1 MLKQMINTDK
11 FQATIYTSEKRSLI
25 DKIEQSNI
33 FKNEWAPAVYTNK
46 PSLFEKRLEVE
57 GYNKEEFL
65 NIVNVDS
72 NDAFKNYIT
81 QKLNLN
87 MIEEGAK
94 LYSELQH
101 ELERPVLVEFI
112 YPFVLYAINQIE
124 EVIKMELTLDRYDW
138 KNIKQS
144 LADAIATELVGLISK
159 TATLELQIEK
169 LRENLEGETSEE
181 RFESF
186 IIKNVRNL
194 EHLYGFYDEYPL
206 LTRACI
212 ERTEFFVNNIS
223 SLFKRVNESWIDLNR
238 KFDLTDAKLLNIEI
252 GLGDTHQKGQTV
264 AKLNY
269 SNEKSIMYKPKSL
282 DIVEKY
288 NELILW
294 INKHNFNISLPT
306 YKVLDYG
313 EYGFEECIIQKPC
326 DSEEEV
332 KKYYTRFG
340 QLVGLMHMISGADM
354 HYENII
360 ANGQYPY
367 LIDLETIFHQYPK
380 LDFPDTAEVK
390 LKYTQSESV
399 IGTGLLPQS
408 LFQNAD
414 GKGIDLSALNGES
427 QKLPFQVLQI
437 DQANTDE
444 MVFKLKE
451 GYTTGAKNIPYL
463 NGQKVDARA
472 YLSQVVDGYEQ
483 IMQFILKFKKHLI
496 EGPIQKFANSKIRII
511 LRATQHYANFLME
524 ATHPDYSGKAVV
536 LEQMFERLW
545 LYPFKDSR
553 VIPHELKDLLQRD
566 IPYFYTT
573 VNSKNLYTSH
583 DKSIPNFFKK
593 TGLEIVT
600 EKISNLSEKE
610 IQDQKRWLILAIGMD
625 AQEVKTEEETETT
638 LIQSSATKP
647 SLKEF
652 ACQIGDSLIEE
663 ATWSEDKKTVS
674 WLTIQSDENGWNV
687 MPMSINLYDGLAGIA
702 LFFSQLYKE
711 TKQEKYKVVAQAAI
725 ESAFQTF
732 KQPQGLISAF
742 FGECS
747 LLYTLHKMKENDP
760 NPKYE
765 EKIKKIQSK
774 ILEEVKND
782 AELDFLSG
790 SAGIISLASTLYE
803 ETKEEIYKE
812 IIKVYVQH
820 LLSNSDI
827 KDGKR
832 VWINRHVNTRL
843 GGLSHGTSGIG
854 LALYAAG
861 KALNDQSL
869 IEFSHE
875 ALEYEKELFVQGKGW
890 KDLRSK
896 DLQYKHAWTH
906 GTTGIGIVHV
916 LNDNKK
922 YTDVIQNAF
931 TVLEAQ
937 AKKQNN
943 SLKDGNLGDSEL
955 YLLAGQKLEDDQLKD
970 KALSLVNESLN
981 NIFEKSSYGVEN
993 VFDFEAKGLFNG
1005 VAGIGYQL
1013 LRMNNPDEVPSI
1025 LTLGLAEA
1033 LD

>member
-11 FQATIYTSEKRSLI
+11 LQATIYTSEKRLLI
-25 DKIEQSNI
+25 DATEQSTI
-33 FKNEWAPAVYTNK
+33 FKNEWAPAVYTNN
-46 PSLFEKRLEVE
+46 PSLFEKRLEAE

-65 NIVNVDS
+65 KIANVESHDK
-72 NDAFKNYIT
+72 FKHYMT
-81 QKLNLN
+81 KKLNLN
-87 MIEEGAK
+87 MIDEGMK
-94 LYSELQH
+94 LYSELQQN
-101 ELERPVLVEFI
+101 LEKPTLVEFI
-112 YPFVLYAINQIE
+112 YPFVLYAIKQVE
-124 EVIKMELTLDRYDW
+124 EDIQVEQTLDRYDW
-138 KNIKQS
+138 NNIKQT

-159 TATLELQIEK
+159 TVTLELQIEK
-169 LRENLEGETSEE
+169 LRENLEGETPEE

-186 IIKNVRNL
+186 IIKRSRDL
-194 EHLYGFYDEYPL
+194 EHLYEFYEEYPV
-206 LTRACI
+206 LTRTCL
-212 ERTEFFVNNIS
+212 ERTELFINNIS
-223 SLFKRVNESWIDLNR
+223 TLFKRLNESWMDLNQ
-238 KFDLTDAKLLNIEI
+238 KFNLMGAKLLDIKI

-264 AKLNY
+264 AKLEY

-288 NELILW
+288 NELIRW
-294 INKHNFNISLPT
+294 INKHNITISLPT
-306 YKVLDYG
+306 YKVLDRE
-313 EYGFEECIIQKPC
+313 EYGFEECIIQKEC
-326 DSEEEV
+326 NSEEEV
-332 KKYYTRFG
+332 RRYYNRFG

-360 ANGQYPY
+360 ANGEYPY
-367 LIDLETIFHQYPK
+367 LIDLETIFHQYPE
-380 LDFPDTAEVK
+380 LDFPDTAEIK
-390 LKYTQSESV
+390 LKYVQSESV

-414 GKGIDLSALNGES
+414 GKGVDLSALNGKV
-427 QKLPFQVLQI
+427 QKLPFSVLQI
-437 DQANTDE
+437 EQANTDE
-444 MVFKLKE
+444 MVYKMQEAFCQ
-451 GYTTGAKNIPYL
+451 GAENIPYL
-463 NGQKVDARA
+463 NGQRVDAQT
-472 YLSQVVDGYEQ
+472 YLSQIIDGYEQ
-483 IMQFILKFKKHLI
+483 MMQFILKFKKELI
-496 EGPIQKFANSKIRII
+496 EGPIQNFANSKIRII
-511 LRATQHYANFLME
+511 LRATQHYSNFLME
-524 ATHPDYSGKAVV
+524 ATHPDYSGKAVA
-536 LEQMFERLW
+536 LEQMFERMW

-553 VIPHELKDLLQRD
+553 VISHELKDLLQRD
-566 IPYFYTT
+566 VPYFYTT
-573 VNSKNLYTSH
+573 VDSKNLYTSH
-583 DKSIPNFFKK
+583 HNSIPNYFKK

-610 IQDQKRWLILAIGMD
+610 IQNQKRWLILAIGMD
-625 AQEVKTEEETETT
+625 AQEVKTSEGNS
-638 LIQSSATKP
+638 IQSSAQNP
-647 SLKEF
+647 SLKDF
-652 ACQIGDSLIEE
+652 ACQIGDYLIDD

-674 WLTIQSDENGWNV
+674 WLTIQNHENSWNV
-687 MPMSINLYDGLAGIA
+687 LPMSVNLYDGLGGIA

-725 ESAFQTF
+725 ESTFETF

-742 FGECS
+742 FGDCS
-747 LLYTLHKMKENDP
+747 LLYALHKMKEIDP

-765 EKIKKIQSK
+765 EKIKKIQTK
-774 ILEEVKND
+774 LLEEVKND

-812 IIKVYVQH
+812 IIQVYVQH
-820 LLSNSDI
+820 LLSNSEI

-890 KDLRSK
+890 KDLRTK
-896 DLQYKHAWTH
+896 TLQYKHAWTH
-906 GTTGIGIVHV
+906 GTTGIGIAHV